1 MIFKALDVL
10 NRRNDASEYSYSTK
24 QRDGR
29 ILPWITEYLV
39 LLLM

>member
-24 QRDGR
+24 QRDD
-29 ILPWITEYLV
+29 V
-39 LLLM
+39 SSA